1 VWKYFGYDILFSLP
15 CIGIILLL
23 VFSFGGAKNKN
34 VRNYARS
41 FFYFYILMTVIALI
55 VILIVGVNF

>member
-1 VWKYFGYDILFSLP
+1 MIYTYILQFKINL
-15 CIGIILLL
+15 IILHFYVKL
-23 VFSFGGAKNKN
+23 VNAKHFRGNKN

-55 VILIVGVNF
+55 AVLMLGINF